1 MLSSAALCGWEQ
13 TYLERADGVISQTN
27 HVDVE
32 EVAVLQEQN
41 AVVLEHVQVYNL
53 GVSLHCEK

>member
-1 MLSSAALCGWEQ
+1 M
-13 TYLERADGVISQTN
+13 YLERADGVIGQTN
-27 HVDVE
+27 HVNVE

-53 GVSLHCEK
+53 GISLHGEK